1 MEKVMEYTG
10 ASKEVAEE
18 VLQRLGGD
26 VISAIAELS
35 VAPTI
40 SGTKFIPPTPKI
52 DAGHDAET
60 LERIRQGRLM
70 ADMLSASPKNDLRG
84 KATHYPPRSASESV
98 EQKVLAGSETT
109 PGSAA
114 S

>member
-1 MEKVMEYTG
+1 MEKVVEYTG
-10 ASKEVAEE
+10 ATKEVAEE

-26 VISAIAELS
+26 VIAAIAELS

-40 SGTKFIPPTPKI
+40 SGTKFIPPTPKV

-84 KATHYPPRSASESV
+84 KATHYPPRSASEPV
-98 EQKVLAGSETT
+98 GKQALTETES
-109 PGSAA
+109 GSAA

>member
-10 ASKEVAEE
+10 ATKEVAEE

-26 VISAIAELS
+26 VVAAIAELS
-35 VAPTI
+35 VCPTI

-70 ADMLSASPKNDLRG
+70 ADILSASPKNDLRG
-84 KATHYPPRSASESV
+84 KATHYPPRAASESV
-98 EQKVLAGSETT
+98 ETKQPTATGTESGAL
-109 PGSAA
+109 
-114 S
+114 